1 VGIPCLLLKRHI
13 HPVIGHLKL
22 SKIKPAHLNNL
33 YSDMLKSRKDGKEG
47 GYSPA
52 TIKRVHALI
61 SNILSTAVRWNVLL
75 DNPCERIQPPK
86 QARDINDINF
96 FTLEQ
101 TEVFLN
107 ALDTDFSDG
116 KIKFQHVVFFQLAL
130 FCGLRRGELIALTW
144 SDIDFNA
151 KAINVSKSTDLVNG
165 KPYTKAPRSKS
176 SIRIVSILESV
187 IELLRKYRKE
197 QLEYRLMIGNQWQGD
212 NHVFIQWDGSQMY
225 PSTPYSIFK
234 DIIHR
239 HNTRFGDKD
248 SIRQAGPRTN
258 KHHDEYIQPCRPMH

>member
-1 VGIPCLLLKRHI
+1 VFHAPPFKGVHFDQPPVSVGIPCLLLKRHI

-33 YSDMLKSRKDGKEG
+33 YSDMLKSRKDGKEV

-197 QLEYRLMIGNQWQGD
+197 QL
-212 NHVFIQWDGSQMY
+212 
-225 PSTPYSIFK
+225 
-234 DIIHR
+234 
-239 HNTRFGDKD
+239 
-248 SIRQAGPRTN
+248 
-258 KHHDEYIQPCRPMH
+258 